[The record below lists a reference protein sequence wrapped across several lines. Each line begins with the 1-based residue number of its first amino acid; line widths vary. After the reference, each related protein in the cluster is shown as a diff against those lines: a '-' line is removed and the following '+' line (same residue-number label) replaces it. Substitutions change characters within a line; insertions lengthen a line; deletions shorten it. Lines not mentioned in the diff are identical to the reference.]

1 MRDAGGEFSLLLLFG
16 SLYFLEEERG
26 WGWLEGKVNTATKMK
41 GLPGGGIRYCMEI
54 RSVGIGKVHSKGA
67 RNGWI

>member
-26 WGWLEGKVNTATKMK
+26 WGRLREK
-41 GLPGGGIRYCMEI
+41 
-54 RSVGIGKVHSKGA
+54 
-67 RNGWI
+67 